1 MSPEHFR
8 VAAVQTVS
16 GGDVAENLAAIEPLI
31 DEAVG
36 LGAELV
42 LLPEYFGIFG
52 ARGIDKVIA
61 READGTGPQQD
72 FLARA
77 AREHGVWV
85 VGGASPIAVADPDR
99 VRSASLV
106 FDPTGRRVAR
116 YDKMHLFTFNQG
128 DERYDEAKTIEPG
141 AEPVSFEAPCGR
153 VALSICYDMRFPEL
167 YRRFTDLS
175 LILVP
180 SAFTAVT
187 GAAHWHVLLRAR
199 AIENQCYVLAAA
211 QGGLHP
217 NGRRTFGH
225 SVFIDPWGV
234 VVAEWDSG
242 PGIIVGDVEAS
253 RLAQVRRDLPAF
265 SHRRSLS

>member
-1 MSPEHFR
+1 MSVERFR

-16 GGDVAENLAAIEPLI
+16 GGDVGANLAAIEPHVA
-31 DEAVG
+31 EAADR
-36 LGAELV
+36 GAQLV

-52 ARGIDKVIA
+52 ARSIDKVTA
-61 READGTGPQQD
+61 RETDGAGPQQD
-72 FLARA
+72 FLARV
-77 AREHGVWV
+77 ARKHGVWV
-85 VGGASPIAVADPDR
+85 VGGASPIAVADPGR

-106 FDPTGRRVAR
+106 FDPNGRRVAR

-128 DERYDEAKTIEPG
+128 DERYDEGKTIEPG
-141 AEPVSFEAPCGR
+141 QSPVAFEAPCGR

-167 YRRFTDLS
+167 YRQFTDLS

-211 QGGLHP
+211 QGGAHP

-225 SVFIDPWGV
+225 SLFIDPWGV
-234 VVAEWDSG
+234 VVAELETG

-253 RLAQVRRDLPAF
+253 RLAQVRRELPAL
-265 SHRRSLS
+265 SHRRSWA